1 MWIGMRNL
9 ALAAVMAEQ
18 GAESRGRHGAPTLAA
33 FQRNEQERGVGER
46 PLQPQIFIEH
56 LKNFWWQ
63 GQDALPI
70 AFAENPHLRFAQLE
84 GLELESQDFA
94 RAQTIEQHQ
103 AD

>member
-1 MWIGMRNL
+1 M
-9 ALAAVMAEQ
+9 AAVMAEQ
-18 GAESRGRHGAPTLAA
+18 GAESGGRHGVPTLAA

-46 PLQPQIFIEH
+46 PFQPQIFMEH
-56 LKNFWWQ
+56 LKDFGRQ

-70 AFAENPHLRFAQLE
+70 ALAENPHLRLGQLE